1 MYTEAQDRD
10 AYWAREVNTR
20 DDEDWRQT
28 MAILA
33 DRWPVLTIEELLAT
47 RGRPEMVASLFEA
60 KIGYAQLL
68 ARDALAPWQKQRASS
83 AYGSPWLLQ
92 SAGVVSAL
100 GAVVLGAGIVIL
112 M

>member
-10 AYWAREVNTR
+10 ACRARESNTR
-20 DDEDWRQT
+20 DDEQWRQT

-33 DRWPVLTIEELLAT
+33 DRWPVLTIEELRAT
-47 RGRPEMVASLFEA
+47 GGRPEMLASVFEA

-68 ARDALAPWQKQRASS
+68 ARDALAPWRRQRVSS
-83 AYGSPWLLQ
+83 PYASPWLLQ
-92 SAGVVSAL
+92 SAGVASAL
-100 GAVVLGAGIVIL
+100 GAVVLGAGILIL